1 MLRLNHRRITLGGVF
16 LSILLNSTGQILF
29 KAARAAQPDSSLL
42 ALFLHIETWGGL
54 LIYGLSA
61 VCWLWVLSRASLSFV
76 YPILSLSFPI
86 VVCLSVVFF
95 SEPILPMRW
104 AGVGVIVV
112 GVSLLGRT

>member
-1 MLRLNHRRITLGGVF
+1 VF
-16 LSILLNSTGQILF
+16 LSVALNATGQILF
-29 KAARAAQPDSSLL
+29 KAARVAQPDASLPS
-42 ALFLHIETWGGL
+42 LFLLIETWGGL
-54 LIYGLSA
+54 LTYGLSA

-86 VVCLSVVFF
+86 VVCLSAIFF

-104 AGVGVIVV
+104 VGVGAIVV